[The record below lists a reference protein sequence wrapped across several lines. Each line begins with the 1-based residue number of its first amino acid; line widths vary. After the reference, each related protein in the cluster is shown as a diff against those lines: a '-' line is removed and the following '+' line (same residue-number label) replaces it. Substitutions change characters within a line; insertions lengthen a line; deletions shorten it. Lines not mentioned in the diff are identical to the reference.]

1 MMDFNEYQQLAR
13 QTAVYPDIGNNIV
26 YPTLGL
32 AGETGEFVEKIKKMI
47 RDDDGTLTPE
57 RKEALVKELGDV
69 LWYVS
74 NICCEAK
81 ISLDHVAS
89 INIEKLQSRYQRG
102 VVKGDGDNR

>member
-1 MMDFNEYQQLAR
+1 MDFNKYQQLAR

-47 RDDDGTLTPE
+47 RDDNGVLTSE
-57 RKEALVKELGDV
+57 RKAALIKELGDV

-74 NICCEAK
+74 NICSEAE
-81 ISLDHVAS
+81 IPFDIVAQT
-89 INIEKLQSRYQRG
+89 NIEKLQSRYKRG
-102 VVKGDGDNR
+102 VVKGDGDDR